1 MSLLCNNFYTFCRK
15 HRYSEE
21 EPSHQ
26 PLKKLVLTESENFT
40 LISKK
45 DESFNNLLIEEKTR
59 AVELYKCPNWLGMLM
74 QGNKDSSSGFTVN
87 TIMKGGAV
95 YGSGLIHEGDEIIK
109 LNGYSLKNL
118 YFQEVVQLIKGLQ
131 GSVSMVLRRHQ

>member
-1 MSLLCNNFYTFCRK
+1 
-15 HRYSEE
+15 
-21 EPSHQ
+21 
-26 PLKKLVLTESENFT
+26 
-40 LISKK
+40 
-45 DESFNNLLIEEKTR
+45 
-59 AVELYKCPNWLGMLM
+59 M
-74 QGNKDSSSGFTVN
+74 QGNKDSSPGFTVN

-131 GSVSMVLRRHQ
+131 GSVSMVMRRHQ